1 MNIGDEELQNQIE
14 KTGLA
19 GDELD
24 AQSYKRVF
32 NALKKEP
39 EFQLPGN
46 FADKVIA
53 RIEIKTESSGDFF
66 WIAFGILAF
75 VVAAI
80 VSVVL
85 TDFKFTFGAFK
96 FITGYP
102 GLIVFGIVFILGL
115 QWLDRKLVRPSV
127 S

>member
-1 MNIGDEELQNQIE
+1 MSIRDEELQNEIE
-14 KTGLA
+14 KAGSA
-19 GDELD
+19 GDGLD

-39 EFQLPGN
+39 EFQLSGN

-53 RIEIKTESSGDFF
+53 RIEVKKESSGDFF
-66 WIAFGILAF
+66 WIASGIVAF
-75 VVAAI
+75 VVTAI

-102 GLIVFGIVFILGL
+102 GLIVFGIAFILGL
-115 QWLDRKLVRPSV
+115 HWLDKKLVRPSV